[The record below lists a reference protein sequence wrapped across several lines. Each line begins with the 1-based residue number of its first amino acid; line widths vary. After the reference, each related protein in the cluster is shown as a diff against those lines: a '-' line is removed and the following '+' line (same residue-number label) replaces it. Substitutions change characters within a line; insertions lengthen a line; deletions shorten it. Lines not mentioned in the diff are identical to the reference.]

1 MEQPLVSVL
10 IPVTGNRMY
19 LELALTSV
27 LLQTYTNLE
36 IIIRDP
42 TPTDQIQIWI
52 EKEFLP
58 YSNKIKYIREPIYL
72 SKVNILQKL
81 IGLSSGEY
89 INIMMEKDILYP
101 TKIERMMDHFLTDNK
116 KGIQLVTSNVAYV
129 DMHGDKKENTSK
141 MYHQD
146 IYWDKVVIYN
156 HLLKYSNYIGGISAP
171 LFRKHGLVQEFGVF
185 ENQLFTTEIEL
196 ASWLT
201 LASQGSFVFLE
212 EELTFERRKIKD
224 IPNKITFNRILDWVH
239 LLTGVKQKNYV
250 ITKGTI
256 NYIIKKIIKWIDYL
270 LNNKQNALTLQDR
283 DKLQAHK
290 EYIYSLLVI

>member
-10 IPVTGNRMY
+10 IPVTGNRIY

-58 YSNKIKYIREPIYL
+58 YSNKIRYVKEPIYL
-72 SKVNILQKL
+72 PKVDILQKM
-81 IGLSSGEY
+81 IELSSGEY

-101 TKIERMMDHFLTDNK
+101 TKIEQMMAHFLTDNK

-129 DMHGDKKENTSK
+129 DMHGNKKKNKNK

-146 IYWDKVVIYN
+146 VYLDTMVIYN
-156 HLLKYSNYIGGISAP
+156 QLLKYSNYIGGISAP
-171 LFRKHGLVQEFGVF
+171 LFRKNGLVQEFGLF

-212 EELTFERRKIKD
+212 EELTFERRKTED
-224 IPNKITFNRILDWVH
+224 ISDKITLNLILDWMN
-239 LLTGVKQKNYV
+239 LLICLKQKNYV
-250 ITKGTI
+250 ITQGTEK
-256 NYIIKKIIKWIDYL
+256 YIIKKIIKWIDYL
-270 LNNKQNALTLQDR
+270 LDNKQSALTLQDR